1 MISSLLKRR
10 AEVRLFFVLNSQQK
24 KSNNRQNILKYFLFL
39 RSNFKQNHSR
49 MKTTT
54 NSQKKGYYNITYYS
68 LFILLKNVFLL
79 IYRG

>member
-1 MISSLLKRR
+1 
-10 AEVRLFFVLNSQQK
+10 
-24 KSNNRQNILKYFLFL
+24 
-39 RSNFKQNHSR
+39 

-79 IYRG
+79 NYRGQN